1 MPTLKEAGINVSAD
15 AYFGLYGPAG
25 MAPDVVAKIDR
36 AVAEAM
42 RDPVIQEKVY
52 GLGLVPNHAGSA
64 ELAATQAA
72 HLKRWEAPIKASGF
86 KAE

>member
-1 MPTLKEAGINVSAD
+1 
-15 AYFGLYGPAG
+15 
-25 MAPDVVAKIDR
+25 VVGRIDR
-36 AVAEAM
+36 AVADALK
-42 RDPVIQEKVY
+42 DPAIQEKIY
-52 GLGLVPNHAGSA
+52 NFGLVPNHAPAA